1 VVGAGDILVGAGSAR
16 GNNPLL
22 LARGEFIDPAL
33 SVANV
38 VRQIGRAQITSQ
50 QNAAKKG
57 ETDMNS
63 IFYIVGVIVVVLFV
77 AGYLGLR

>member
-1 VVGAGDILVGAGSAR
+1 MGIWINRKSD
-16 GNNPLL
+16 
-22 LARGEFIDPAL
+22 
-33 SVANV
+33 
-38 VRQIGRAQITSQ
+38 Q
-50 QNAAKKG
+50 AKKG

>member
-1 VVGAGDILVGAGSAR
+1 VGAGDILVGAGSTR

-22 LARGEFIDPAL
+22 ARGDFIDPAL
-33 SVANV
+33 SVVNV
-38 VRQIGRAQITSQ
+38 VTQIGRAQITSQ

-63 IFYIVGVIVVVLFV
+63 IFYIVGVIVVVVFV
-77 AGYLGLR
+77 AGFFGLR